1 MRRRSTPMIDSQ
13 RGMPT
18 SLGSRIP
25 LASLIQTLA
34 VAEYLNFRHAANALG
49 VSQSSISARI
59 KALEEDLGIQLFER
73 NTRGVR
79 LTEAG
84 RLFVERVSAGVDQ
97 LDHAVKT
104 AGMAASG
111 ECGRLRI
118 GIHALVPQ
126 SFLAE
131 LLGRYRENHP
141 SIEVEIIEAMAR
153 DAVMQLRADRLD
165 IAIVVGA
172 PDLPDCHSRRIWS
185 EPLVSALP
193 DRHLLARRSAV
204 TWADLAGETFL
215 VRHGGT
221 GPQVYDHIIR
231 RLAGRWPAS
240 SILRVDVG
248 RGTLLSMV
256 AQGFGITIVGAATSL
271 LPMSGIVFPPIADE
285 PEPVAFS
292 AVWSPSNRS
301 ATLRNLL
308 DLASNMSSFGDSR
321 GQLRR
326 GDDIAG

>member
-1 MRRRSTPMIDSQ
+1 
-13 RGMPT
+13 MPT
-18 SLGSRIP
+18 LLGSRIP

-34 VAEYLNFRHAANALG
+34 VAEYLSFCRAAQALG
-49 VSQSSISARI
+49 TSQSSVSARI
-59 KALEEDLGIQLFER
+59 RALEEELGILLFER

-118 GIHALVPQ
+118 GIHALIPR

-131 LLGRYRENHP
+131 LIGQYREDHP
-141 SIEVEIIEAMAR
+141 GIDVEIVEGTAR
-153 DAVMQLRADRLD
+153 EAVMQLRADRLD
-165 IAIVVGA
+165 IAFVAGT
-172 PDLPDCHSRRIWS
+172 PELPDFHTRPIWT
-185 EPLVSALP
+185 EPLLAVLP
-193 DRHLLARRSAV
+193 ERHPLAGQAAV
-204 TWADLAGETFL
+204 TWADLTGETFL

-221 GPQVYDHIIR
+221 GPQVHDHIVL
-231 RLAGRWPAS
+231 RLAGRWPAP
-240 SILRVDVG
+240 SILRFDVG

-256 AQGFGITIVGAATSL
+256 GKGFGVTIVGAATAL
-271 LPMSGIVFPPIADE
+271 LPTTGIVFLPFADE

-301 ATLRNLL
+301 AALRNLL
-308 DLASNMSSFGDSR
+308 KLASKMSRSAR
-321 GQLRR
+321 PV
-326 GDDIAG
+326 